1 MSAGFA
7 VTKLLK
13 QAIAEVQKL
22 PEPEQDAIAALILDE
37 MVDEQRWDEAFAQ
50 SQDQLAKLADK
61 VRADIRS
68 GKVADT
74 GIDEL

>member
-1 MSAGFA
+1 

-13 QAIAEVQKL
+13 QALAEVEKL
-22 PEPEQDAIAALILDE
+22 PAPEQDAIASLILDE
-37 MVDEQRWDEAFAQ
+37 VVDEQRWDEAFAQ
-50 SQDQLAKLADK
+50 SQEQLGKLAEK

-68 GKVADT
+68 GKVADM